1 MPLFPII
8 LLGYGGAAFSE
19 TAASATVSASGS
31 GNILLAILVS
41 LCLMQLFII
50 LGLRGSR
57 NNFWQYEQRLKARY
71 RALEQRL
78 LDRSLKL
85 RTINNQLYEAIAK
98 HEATEKLLNET
109 QGNLQNIIN
118 SMPSI
123 LIGVTPE
130 GIISHWNT
138 AAEEATGINHTEA
151 LNLELATIAPDLSI
165 DAALIKKAVASK
177 KPQKFEGRQQ
187 GHGSQTTYTDL
198 TIYPLLSSDTEGA
211 VIRIDDVTLRVQLEN
226 MMIQNEKMN
235 SLGEMAA
242 GVAHEIN
249 NPMGTIIQT
258 IQNIKR
264 RISPV
269 LDANQITAKEL
280 DISLEDI
287 NHYLDS
293 RQITEFLE
301 DIKDAGE
308 RAASIVT
315 NMLEF
320 SRAQNMPSESIKL
333 VEILDRSIKLAHQTI
348 IAASSGNRQR
358 VKISKIFPEHCP
370 GITCSPIE
378 IQQVLLNLISNA
390 FHAFEE
396 KQTKQCLSIE
406 VKLAFTETEAH
417 IYVKDDGPGMDAWT
431 QKHIFDPF
439 FTTKE
444 VGKGTGLG
452 LSVSYFIITE
462 RHRGTISVSSQKQQ
476 GTTFFI
482 GLPLD

>member
-1 MPLFPII
+1 MQLFPLV
-8 LLGYGGAAFSE
+8 LLGYSSFALPQTTTTLS
-19 TAASATVSASGS
+19 SSSSGDA
-31 GNILLAILVS
+31 LLAALISV
-41 LCLMQLFII
+41 CLIQLFII
-50 LGLRGSR
+50 FGLRGSR
-57 NNFWQYEQRLKARY
+57 SNFWQYEQKLKTRY
-71 RALEQRL
+71 RTLEQRL

-85 RTINNQLYEAIAK
+85 RNINDQLYDAIAK

-109 QGNLQNIIN
+109 QANLQNIIN

-123 LIGVTPE
+123 LIGITPE
-130 GIISHWNT
+130 GIISHWNAAAEDATAIDHT
-138 AAEEATGINHTEA
+138 AA
-151 LNLELATIAPDLSI
+151 LNRELAVVAPDLNI
-165 DAALIKKAVASK
+165 DIALIKKAVTSK
-177 KPQKFEGRQQ
+177 RPQKLEGRQQ

-264 RISPV
+264 RISPT

-280 DISLEDI
+280 DISLRGI
-287 NHYLDS
+287 NQYLES
-293 RQITEFLE
+293 RQITDFLD

-308 RAASIVT
+308 RASSIVT

-320 SRAQNMPSESIKL
+320 SRAQNIPSDSINL

-348 IAASSGNRQR
+348 IAASSGNCKR

-396 KQTKQCLSIE
+396 KQTKQQLSIE
-406 VKLAFTETEAH
+406 VELAFTPTEAR
-417 IYVKDDGPGMDAWT
+417 IYVRDDGPGMDAWT

-462 RHRGTISVSSQKQQ
+462 RHHGIISVSSQKSQ
-476 GTTFFI
+476 GTTFTI
-482 GLPLD
+482 CLPVN